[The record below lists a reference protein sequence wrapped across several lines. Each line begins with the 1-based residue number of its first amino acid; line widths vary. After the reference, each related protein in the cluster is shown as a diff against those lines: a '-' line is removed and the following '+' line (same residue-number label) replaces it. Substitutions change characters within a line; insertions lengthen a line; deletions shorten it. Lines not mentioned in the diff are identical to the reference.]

1 VSRLAF
7 ALLVV
12 ASFLLPV
19 AVGGSPQDP
28 EIRGNPDKLVS
39 TNGSTTI
46 DAPEARI
53 VAIWLDEPND
63 TTIRISWQVVDIAH
77 RFQSD
82 EILNLW
88 LDCLSGPLDNL
99 MGINMGGPFPQPVGY
114 VRSYEENR
122 VWFLPVTISGNVA
135 SITVTRAAFAQPP
148 CVEPIGGFEVAFKSP
163 LGNSWAPTS
172 PVWWG
177 QRAPETG
184 YGRDFFF

>member
-12 ASFLLPV
+12 ASFLVPV

-39 TNGSTTI
+39 TNGGTTI

-63 TTIRISWQVVDIAH
+63 TAIRISWQVVDITH

-82 EILNLW
+82 EILILW
-88 LDCLSGPLDNL
+88 FDCLSGPKGNRMEID
-99 MGINMGGPFPQPVGY
+99 IGGPFPYPVGD
-114 VRSYEENR
+114 VRSRDENL
-122 VWFLPVTISGNVA
+122 VWYVPVTISGNVA
-135 SITVTRAAFAQPP
+135 SITVTREAFAQPQ
-148 CVEPIGGFEVAFKSP
+148 CVEPIGGSMLAFKSS
-163 LGNSWAPTS
+163 LSASWSTTS

-184 YGRDFFF
+184 YGRDFYF